1 MKELAL
7 NNSNEKRKVQNEM
20 LSLYI
25 TIGANAIKLFN
36 ESGSDAARKVI
47 EDAAKN
53 TKSLL
58 KQAKLI
64 NLLEGYHV

>member
-1 MKELAL
+1 MKEIAL
-7 NNSNEKRKVQNEM
+7 NDSNEKKKAHNSM

-47 EDAAKN
+47 EDSAEN

-58 KQAKLI
+58 KKAQLK
-64 NLLEGYHV
+64 NLLEGHHV